1 MTGDW
6 HNLGRYLISQVRS
19 FDESPCRGLKI
30 SGIGAAARAA
40 VQSLVSPPHGRR
52 MCHKFVNPYFASE
65 DYSVNG
71 VGVLPYQ
78 EGELDIQSPSAYVLC
93 SCANLAYLAYSMDC
107 NY

>member
-1 MTGDW
+1 M
-6 HNLGRYLISQVRS
+6 
-19 FDESPCRGLKI
+19 KI
-30 SGIGAAARAA
+30 SRIGAAARAA
-40 VQSLVSPPHGRR
+40 VQSLVSPTHGRR